1 MNSKTCKDKNIKEN
15 KNVVEVDDVKDIDN
29 VLDGLLGDIA
39 SEKKD
44 SSLTA
49 EQNFSYGLSNPS
61 SLKLAPSIVASNAED
76 KGTTSI
82 ENTIYIDRGYD
93 DVVGKFK
100 RLGADIWRAND
111 TDITNDGTES
121 EAI

>member
-15 KNVVEVDDVKDIDN
+15 KNAVEVDDVKDIDN

-61 SLKLAPSIVASNAED
+61 SFQQ
-76 KGTTSI
+76 G
-82 ENTIYIDRGYD
+82 DRLQIPYCLLCCKD
-93 DVVGKFK
+93 
-100 RLGADIWRAND
+100 RPHQSL
-111 TDITNDGTES
+111 S
-121 EAI
+121 